1 MADGAGATTEEG
13 DVAGTT
19 VGCGVLAGC
28 CVVAGCGVLALGAGL
43 VGVAADRDVEDA
55 APGEAVDC
63 AGAAGEAVAACEGLN
78 SPQVTRA
85 TRKTAVRIQ
94 VEVRTR
100 RISRSRPV
108 RRFPERSAG

>member
-1 MADGAGATTEEG
+1 VADGAGATTEEG

-63 AGAAGEAVAACEGLN
+63 AGAAGEAVAACGGLT
-78 SPQVTRA
+78 ST
-85 TRKTAVRIQ
+85 
-94 VEVRTR
+94 
-100 RISRSRPV
+100 
-108 RRFPERSAG
+108 